1 MKNYKILI
9 TNDDGINSPAL
20 EILGYGLSSM
30 GEIYI
35 VVPEKERSGG
45 SHAITL
51 HKPLRL
57 NEVKWQRENVKV
69 WTTNGNPADC
79 ILLGLYALLS
89 CKPNLVISGIN
100 KGYNLG
106 MDILYSGT
114 VSGAREASLNGIP
127 AISVSISHEGSLKDF
142 KKATDFIIANF
153 EKFLRIIPEGT
164 FLNINIPPDADL
176 SNICFTFQGK
186 FHYKNR
192 VEKRYDPRNREYYWL
207 HGYIEESGEEGSDIW
222 AIKHGKISITPL
234 HSDMTHYSLLDLL
247 KKDF

>member
-1 MKNYKILI
+1 MKKYKILI
-9 TNDDGINSPAL
+9 TNDDGINSPSL
-20 EILGYGLSSM
+20 EILGKELSFI
-30 GEIYI
+30 GEVYVI
-35 VVPEKERSGG
+35 VPEKERSGG

-51 HKPLRL
+51 HKPLRV
-57 NEVKWQRENVKV
+57 NEIKWEKDNIKV

-89 CKPNLVISGIN
+89 CRPNLVISGIN

-127 AISVSISHEGSLKDF
+127 AISISISQEGTLQDF
-142 KKATDFIIANF
+142 KKATDFLITYL
-153 EKFLRIIPEGT
+153 EKFLEIIPEGT
-164 FLNINIPPDADL
+164 FLNINVPPNADL
-176 SNICFTFQGK
+176 YNVCFTFQGK

-207 HGYIEESGEEGSDIW
+207 HGYIEDSGEEGSDIW
-222 AIKHGKISITPL
+222 AIKQGKISITPL
-234 HSDMTHYSLLDLL
+234 HSDMTHYSLLALL
-247 KKDF
+247 KEKF